1 MQGAQVQSL
10 ELLKI
15 IANTSIIDLPP
26 RFLVKILDGIVA
38 LFKEDDSILEIIQEE
53 TVNNLKNEMSKS
65 LVRCNLS
72 YVAKML
78 EALTVL
84 PFDGEKDSILYGQ
97 IEWFILLYLD
107 TTGRV
112 IIADDLE
119 SILELTNKVLQVDSK
134 YFSEALI
141 HKFED
146 LFLKGSIPNEI
157 GFSIGNIQKM
167 FESFEEI
174 NQYQDREK
182 VVQRVQECYLEYND
196 ADDDGWLKLLLH
208 FEKSETITAEV
219 LGFTIYYVIE
229 RFNHMKAEH
238 LSEFLWFLSCNG
250 LYQPDKMND
259 LLSVYLNN
267 HFSTLKPDELIEIFH
282 GVSYIGWVI

>member
-1 MQGAQVQSL
+1 M
-10 ELLKI
+10 
-15 IANTSIIDLPP
+15 
-26 RFLVKILDGIVA
+26 
-38 LFKEDDSILEIIQEE
+38 
-53 TVNNLKNEMSKS
+53 
-65 LVRCNLS
+65 
-72 YVAKML
+72 
-78 EALTVL
+78 
-84 PFDGEKDSILYGQ
+84 
-97 IEWFILLYLD
+97 LYLD

-196 ADDDGWLKLLLH
+196 ADDDG
-208 FEKSETITAEV
+208 
-219 LGFTIYYVIE
+219 
-229 RFNHMKAEH
+229 
-238 LSEFLWFLSCNG
+238 
-250 LYQPDKMND
+250 
-259 LLSVYLNN
+259 
-267 HFSTLKPDELIEIFH
+267 
-282 GVSYIGWVI
+282 